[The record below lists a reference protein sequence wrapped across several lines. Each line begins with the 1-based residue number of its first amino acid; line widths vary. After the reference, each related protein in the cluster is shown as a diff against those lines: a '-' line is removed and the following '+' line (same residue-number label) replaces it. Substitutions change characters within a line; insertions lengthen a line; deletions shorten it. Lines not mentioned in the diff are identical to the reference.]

1 MKHDWSFLPLRLWQK
16 KGIRHYIHAVF
27 ADDSGMALL
36 MTLAAISFLVAVTVD
51 LATSVNWQMQASRGL
66 QESVRMDEALISGL
80 NLVRASLFADQRK
93 QHYDTLLDGW
103 NTPDEEALHT
113 LFAGMQLSVHV
124 QDMSGRIQINRLV
137 GSKKNTKNQ
146 GRGARHQPGSKVP
159 GKVNGKNPE
168 KLQRELWIRF
178 LLSGKFGV
186 EGRQEAVALVD
197 ALSDWL
203 DEDDN
208 ERDHG
213 AESGYYQSLDTPY
226 VCRNGPLQYPE
237 ELLLV
242 KGFTRK
248 LVYGDKEHEGIIDYL
263 TIYGQDGKININ
275 TAPPRVLQALA
286 PGVDEDM
293 VGALITFRKEKENLG
308 ALKNPQ
314 WYRHAPDFPGD
325 IVFDGNLV
333 TTISS
338 YFLVTITADINGLEQ
353 TGAGFLYRDPQTREQ
368 DLLSWRV
375 D

>member
-1 MKHDWSFLPLRLWQK
+1 
-16 KGIRHYIHAVF
+16 
-27 ADDSGMALL
+27 

-93 QHYDTLLDGW
+93 QQYDTLLDGW

-124 QDMSGRIQINRLV
+124 QDMSGRIQINQLV
-137 GSKKNTKNQ
+137 GSKKNKKKQ
-146 GRGARHQPGSKVP
+146 SRGTRRQPGSKVP

-168 KLQRELWIRF
+168 KLQRGLWIRF
-178 LLSGKFGV
+178 LLSGKFAV
-186 EGRQEAVALVD
+186 DGRQEAIALVD

-213 AESGYYQSLDTPY
+213 AESGYYQSLKTPY
-226 VCRNGPLQYPE
+226 ICRNGPMLYPE

-242 KGFTRK
+242 KGFSRK

-275 TAPPRVLQALA
+275 TAPACVLQVLA
-286 PGVDEDM
+286 SGVDADM
-293 VGALITFRKEKENLG
+293 VGALVAFRKEKENFG
-308 ALKNPQ
+308 ALKNLQ
-314 WYRHAPDFPGD
+314 WYKHVPDFPGD
-325 IVFDGNLV
+325 IIFDPNLV
-333 TTISS
+333 TTTSS
-338 YFLVTITADINGLEQ
+338 YFFVTITADINGLEQ
-353 TGAGFLYRDPQTREQ
+353 TGEGFLYRNPQTKEQ
-368 DLLSWRV
+368 NLFSWRV

>member
-1 MKHDWSFLPLRLWQK
+1 MRWDRDFLPLPMFPK
-16 KGIRHYIHAVF
+16 KGIRHYLHGLA
-27 ADDSGMALL
+27 ADHGGMALL
-36 MTLAAISFLVAVTVD
+36 MTLAAISFLIAVTVD
-51 LATSVNWQMQASRGL
+51 LATSVNRQIQASHGL
-66 QESVRMDEALISGL
+66 RESVRMDEALVSGL

-93 QHYDTLLDGW
+93 QHFDTLLDGW
-103 NTPDEEALHT
+103 NTPDKEALAS
-113 LFAGMQLSVHV
+113 LFAGMQLSIRV
-124 QDMSGRIQINRLV
+124 QDMSGRIQINSLV
-137 GSKKNTKNQ
+137 AVRNNHHKPGLGS
-146 GRGARHQPGSKVP
+146 GRQPGSRVP
-159 GKVNGKNPE
+159 GQVNGKDSE
-168 KLQRELWIRF
+168 KLQRGLWIRF
-178 LLSGKFGV
+178 LLSGKFNVNGQ
-186 EGRQEAVALVD
+186 QEAEALID

-203 DEDDN
+203 DEDDT

-213 AESGYYQSLDTPY
+213 AESGYYQTLKTPY

-275 TAPPRVLQALA
+275 TAPSLVLQVLA

-293 VGALITFRKEKENLG
+293 VGALVAFRREKENLS

-325 IVFDGNLV
+325 IVFDNNLV

-338 YFLVTITADINGLEQ
+338 YFMVTITADINGFEQ
-353 TGAGFLYRDPQTREQ
+353 TGTGFLYRNPQTKEQ